1 LAQFSAVSSEDGCS
15 IGSVPIAAK
24 MGLAIAVEA
33 RSAVAVSVAFRR
45 LLGHAVSVDQPEQ
58 RLALGGQQLAHEH

>member
-1 LAQFSAVSSEDGCS
+1 
-15 IGSVPIAAK
+15 VPIAAK